1 MTSDVHPS
9 PERRVAAPPLAAVY
23 GGGGL
28 FGIGYSLGVAEA
40 LADRGIDLSGVRA
53 LGTSAG
59 AWAAAGTARHL
70 RFADALAQLVGRIPR
85 VPDPRPGRL
94 QRLAAE
100 LVGPDTRTPT
110 VDVVACAL
118 PGFRRTVL
126 SGADHP
132 IADLVAASSAVPGLL
147 APQRIAGTRYVDG
160 GVRSMASI
168 DRAPAAA
175 HLLVV
180 LPMAGPMFGP
190 FGTLVE
196 RTIRHELAE
205 WTARNPGSAITVVRP
220 TAELRALV
228 RRPDQL
234 FDAERARR
242 AHDLAY
248 RLGQELELPVPST
261 DGRRTA
267 A

>member
-1 MTSDVHPS
+1 MIPIPLPQ
-9 PERRVAAPPLAAVY
+9 PEVPPRPLAVVY

-40 LADRGIDLSGVRA
+40 LVDRGVELATAPA

-59 AWAAAGTARHL
+59 AWAAAGTAL
-70 RFADALAQLVGRIPR
+70 EIGFVDTLLGIADRVPR

-94 QRLAAE
+94 YAVAAE
-100 LVGPDTRTPT
+100 VFGPETRVPT
-110 VDVVACAL
+110 VDVVVAEL
-118 PGFRRTVL
+118 PSFRRTTL

-132 IADLVAASSAVPGLL
+132 VADLVAASSAVPGLL
-147 APQRIAGTRYVDG
+147 APHRVGDTRYVDA

-168 DRAPAAA
+168 DLAPSAA

-190 FGTLVE
+190 FGRLIE
-196 RTIRHELAE
+196 RATRRELAA
-205 WTARNPGSAITVVRP
+205 WTTRNPGSGVTVVRP
-220 TAELRALV
+220 TQELRDLV

-234 FDAERARR
+234 FDPDRARR
-242 AHDLAY
+242 GYDLAY
-248 RLGQELELPVPST
+248 SLGCDLELPLAP
-261 DGRRTA
+261 DGAGRRDA

>member
-1 MTSDVHPS
+1 VTPRPR
-9 PERRVAAPPLAAVY
+9 PEVAVVY

-28 FGIGYSLGVAEA
+28 FGIGYSLGIAEA
-40 LADRGIDLSGVRA
+40 LAARGRDLSSVPA

-59 AWAAAGTARHL
+59 SWAAAGTAL
-70 RFADALAQLVGRIPR
+70 GIPFVDALDRIADRVPR

-94 QRLAAE
+94 HRVAAE
-100 LVGPDTRTPT
+100 LLGAETRVPSMA
-110 VDVVACAL
+110 VVVASL
-118 PGFRRTVL
+118 PGLRRTVL

-132 IADLVAASSAVPGLL
+132 AADLIAASSAVPGLL
-147 APQRIAGTRYVDG
+147 APHRIGATRYVDG

-168 DRAPAAA
+168 DRAPDAA

-190 FGTLVE
+190 FGWLVE
-196 RTIRHELAE
+196 RTTRQEVAV
-205 WTARNPGSAITVVRP
+205 WTARNPGSTVTIVRP

-234 FDAERARR
+234 FDADRARR
-242 AHDLAY
+242 GHTLA
-248 RLGQELELPVPST
+248 LELGATIELPWPA
-261 DGRRTA
+261 DGHRHPA
-267 A
+267 AA

>member
-1 MTSDVHPS
+1 METPS
-9 PERRVAAPPLAAVY
+9 LPPLAVVY

-40 LADRGIDLSGVRA
+40 LSDRGVPLVAAPA

-59 AWAAAGTARHL
+59 SWAAAGVAL
-70 RFADALAQLVGRIPR
+70 GIRFTDALARLAGNVPR

-94 QRLAAE
+94 RAVAAE
-100 LVGPDTRTPT
+100 LLAADTRAPT
-110 VDVVACAL
+110 VSVVVAAL
-118 PGFRRTVL
+118 PTLRRTVL

-132 IADLVAASSAVPGLL
+132 VADLVAASSAVPGLL
-147 APQRIAGTRYVDG
+147 APQRIDGVRYVDG

-168 DRAPAAA
+168 DLAPAAT

-180 LPMAGPMFGP
+180 LPMSGPMFGP
-190 FGTLVE
+190 VGRLVE
-196 RTIRHELAE
+196 RATRREVAA
-205 WTARNPGSAITVVRP
+205 WASRNPDGEVTIVRP
-220 TAELRALV
+220 GAELRALV

-242 AHDLAY
+242 GHDLAY
-248 RLGQELELPVPST
+248 ALGQELTLPVLPGPT
-261 DGRRTA
+261 ARDATA

>member
-1 MTSDVHPS
+1 MGTDSV
-9 PERRVAAPPLAAVY
+9 PELAVVY

-40 LADRGIDLSGVRA
+40 LTDRGFDLAHAPA

-59 AWAAAGTARHL
+59 SWAAAGTAL
-70 RFADALAQLVGRIPR
+70 GLGFSDALAQLAHRVPR

-94 QRLAAE
+94 YAVAAE
-100 LVGPDTRTPT
+100 LLGADTRVPS
-110 VDVVACAL
+110 VSVVVASR
-118 PGFRRTVL
+118 PGVHRTVL
-126 SGADHP
+126 SAADHP

-147 APQRIAGTRYVDG
+147 APHRIGPTRYVDG
-160 GVRSMASI
+160 GVRSLASI
-168 DRAPAAA
+168 DLAPAAS

-190 FGTLVE
+190 FGRLME
-196 RTIRHELAE
+196 RATRREIAA
-205 WTARNPGSAITVVRP
+205 WADRNPEGTVTVVRP

-234 FDAERARR
+234 FDPERARR
-242 AHDLAY
+242 GYDLAY
-248 RLGQELELPVPST
+248 SLGCDLVVPAAAAAPA
-261 DGRRTA
+261 GRRSA